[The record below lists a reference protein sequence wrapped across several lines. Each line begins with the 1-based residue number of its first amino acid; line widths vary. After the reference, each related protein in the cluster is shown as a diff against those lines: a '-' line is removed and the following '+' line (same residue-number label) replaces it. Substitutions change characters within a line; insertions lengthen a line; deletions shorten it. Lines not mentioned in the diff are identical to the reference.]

1 MVDHR
6 AVHPEAVAHRHHLLH
21 LQAPVT
27 ALRVTVLPLLQV
39 LQAGVHEALTAAVPA
54 AMIPVR
60 VIHLPPPL
68 VEAAIHHRLAAIL
81 NRVRAAPAQAHQ
93 ALLIIQLR

>member
-1 MVDHR
+1 MVAHR
-6 AVHPEAVAHRHHLLH
+6 AVHPEAVAHRHHLLP

-27 ALRVTVLPLLQV
+27 ALPVTALPL

-60 VIHLPPPL
+60 VVHLPPPL
-68 VEAAIHHRLAAIL
+68 VEAAIHHRLAAVPK
-81 NRVRAAPAQAHQ
+81 RVRAAPAQVHQ